1 MHFDAPHGNLIRPTI
16 LAHLSFSPLY
26 SKCSQIFYGMHLIL
40 PTNAGGGY
48 MFKFRVFSLD
58 SVIFGLVCVPK

>member
-16 LAHLSFSPLY
+16 LAHLSFSPRY

-40 PTNAGGGY
+40 PSNAGEV
-48 MFKFRVFSLD
+48 MCSNTEFSA
-58 SVIFGLVCVPK
+58 GTG